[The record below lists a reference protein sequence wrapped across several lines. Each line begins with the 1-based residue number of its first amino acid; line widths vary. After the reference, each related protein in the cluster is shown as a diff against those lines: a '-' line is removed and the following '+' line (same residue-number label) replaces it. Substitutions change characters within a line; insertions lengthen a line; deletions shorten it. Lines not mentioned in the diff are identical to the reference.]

1 MQQGLIDI
9 RKKAKEMARKSRL
22 GMSEPYTISCGTLI
36 AILDDLESAQQS
48 VEPTRP
54 NVEPLRMF
62 CGHDTDNIV
71 P

>member
-48 VEPTRP
+48 VEPTIESGLLARAA
-54 NVEPLRMF
+54 NAN
-62 CGHDTDNIV
+62 H
-71 P
+71 